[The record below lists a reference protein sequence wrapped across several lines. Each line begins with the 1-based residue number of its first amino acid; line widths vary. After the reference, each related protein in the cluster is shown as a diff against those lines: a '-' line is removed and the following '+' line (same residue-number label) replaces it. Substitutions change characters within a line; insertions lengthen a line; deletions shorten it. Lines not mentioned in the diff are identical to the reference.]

1 MFGLKNG
8 LNVENVSM
16 FGLKN
21 GLNEENVICLV

>member
-21 GLNEENVICLV
+21 GLNEENVVCLV